1 MPIDLRE
8 ILEPQHTALVMNE
21 CQRGVIG
28 ERSALPELAR
38 SAQQGMIPKLATL
51 TAGARKAGATV
62 VHGIAMRRSDG
73 KGSNSNARLFG
84 YAARSPVQLAPGTE
98 AVEVLPEI
106 GVEERDGWRTANSPL
121 VSTRLHGLS
130 PFQGTELDSLLRNLG
145 IKTVISTGVSINVA
159 VTNLSFDAV
168 NAGYQVVIPR
178 DCVAATPPEYA
189 DAVFE
194 HTLGMIATLV
204 ESEEILAIWQD

>member
-8 ILEPQHTALVMNE
+8 ILAPEHTALVMNE
-21 CQRGVIG
+21 CQQGVIG
-28 ERSALPELAR
+28 DRSNLPELAK
-38 SAQQGMIPKLATL
+38 SAQQGMVPKLAAL
-51 TAGARKAGATV
+51 TAAARKTGATV
-62 VHGIAMRRSDG
+62 VHGIAMRRPDG
-73 KGSNSNARLFG
+73 KGANRNARLFS
-84 YAARSPVQLAPGTE
+84 YAARSPVQLTPGSD
-98 AVEVLPEI
+98 AVEVVPEI
-106 GVEERDGWRTANSPL
+106 GLKDSDL

-145 IKTVISTGVSINVA
+145 IKTVISAGVSINVA

-189 DAVFE
+189 AAVFE
-194 HTLGMIATLV
+194 HTLGLIATIV
-204 ESEEILAIWQD
+204 ESEEILAIWQR

>member
-84 YAARSPVQLAPGTE
+84 YAARSPVQLAPGSE
-98 AVEVLPEI
+98 AVEILPEI
-106 GVEERDGWRTANSPL
+106 GVEEADL